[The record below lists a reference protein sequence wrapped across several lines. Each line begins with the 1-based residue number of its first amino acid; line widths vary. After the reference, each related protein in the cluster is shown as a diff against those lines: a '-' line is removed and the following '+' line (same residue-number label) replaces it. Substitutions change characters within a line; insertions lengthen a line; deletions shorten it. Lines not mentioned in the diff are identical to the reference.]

1 MSLPPG
7 TRLASYEVVSVI
19 GAGGMGEVYR
29 ARDTRLEREV
39 AIKVAAAPLAGDST
53 AVARFEQ
60 EARAVASLSHP
71 NIVALYDVG
80 QQGDMA
86 FAVMELL
93 DGEPL
98 DGVLMHERLSWT
110 KSLQIGAAVADGL
123 AAAHAH
129 GIVHR
134 DLKPANIFITRQ
146 GQVKILDFGLAK
158 QDPLRP
164 SALAHSHRT
173 AIETEPG
180 LVLGTVGYMSPEQV
194 TGAPA
199 DERSDIF
206 SLGCVL
212 YEMLAGHRPFEGSTP
227 AETFA
232 AILRDHPSLAAE
244 KDPPPPPITA
254 MVQRCLERRPDLR
267 FQDARDLA
275 FALRAVSDS
284 RTPGGNDPA
293 IQPPS
298 AAGRRILAGSAV
310 AAVAAAAV
318 FGLWTAW
325 PLRTR
330 GAGPTQTPFRSIAV
344 LPLMNLSPDSGD
356 ESFADAMTEE
366 LTETLAATGAWRVTS
381 AGSAMKLKGTAK
393 RPHAVAADLGVD
405 AIVEG
410 SVLRS
415 GSRVKVNAVLTDGR
429 TDQRVWSDTFDRS
442 AESVLGAPSDIA
454 RAIAHEVD
462 LTLTSDAATRLASRG
477 RPVLAPSFEAYVR
490 GRHAFEK
497 RTESDL
503 REAIRFFQDSID
515 ADPTYASAYAGLA
528 DAYGQMG
535 YGSYVAPEEAFPR
548 ARAAARRALE
558 LDPDLAEA
566 HAALA
571 YALMYYDWNFP
582 EAEREFKRAASLNPS
597 YATAH
602 QWYAYWLTAMQH
614 PFDEADHELSTAQRL
629 DPLSVSIYADRA
641 YILHYY
647 QRDDEA
653 LHAIRLALDM
663 DPKFPLAYF
672 WLGRIFAS
680 QGRYTDAESALEQIG
695 PLRKWTPA
703 MAALG
708 FAYAK
713 AGRVEDARR
722 VLDEFTALTSS
733 GRYAS
738 SYAVAVIYA
747 GLGDTEHAF
756 AWLDT
761 GIRERSHWLVWLGR
775 DPRWNGIR
783 SDPRFAQLVRKVGLP
798 Q

>member
-1 MSLPPG
+1 MSLTPG
-7 TRLASYEVVSVI
+7 MRLASYEVLSPL

-29 ARDTRLEREV
+29 ARDTRLGREV
-39 AIKVAAAPLAGDST
+39 AIKVVAAGLAGDSR
-53 AVARFEQ
+53 ALARFED
-60 EARAVASLSHP
+60 ESRAVAALSHS

-80 QQGDMA
+80 RQDKIA

-98 DGVLMHERLSWT
+98 DRALMHERPSRTRALH
-110 KSLQIGAAVADGL
+110 IAAAVADGL
-123 AAAHAH
+123 AAAHAR

-134 DLKPANIFITRQ
+134 DLKPANIFITHD

-158 QDPLRP
+158 QDPVRAQP
-164 SALAHSHRT
+164 PASPGT
-173 AIETEPG
+173 QIETEPG

-194 TGAPA
+194 NGQPA

-206 SLGCVL
+206 SLGCIL
-212 YEMLAGHRPFEGSTP
+212 FEMLAGRRPFGGDTP
-227 AETFA
+227 AETLA
-232 AILRDHPSLAAE
+232 AILRDHPSLESEA
-244 KDPPPPPITA
+244 DPLPAPITA
-254 MVQRCLERRPDLR
+254 IVQRCMEKQPAMR
-267 FQDARDLA
+267 FQSARDLA
-275 FALRAVSDS
+275 FAVRALPADS
-284 RTPGGNDPA
+284 HAPA
-293 IQPPS
+293 GRDSAVRPRSTAARRVLVAS
-298 AAGRRILAGSAV
+298 AAAGAVILAMWA
-310 AAVAAAAV
+310 
-318 FGLWTAW
+318 AW
-325 PLRTR
+325 PRRTSSPEPR
-330 GAGPTQTPFRSIAV
+330 QAPIRSIAV
-344 LPLMNLSPDSGD
+344 LPLMNLSPDSG
-356 ESFADAMTEE
+356 EQYFADAMTEE

-381 AGSAMKLKGTAK
+381 PGSAMALRGTEK
-393 RPHAVAADLGVD
+393 RPHAIAAELGVD
-405 AIVEG
+405 GVIEG

-415 GSRVKVNAVLTDGR
+415 GSRVKVTATLTDGR
-429 TDQRVWSDTFDRS
+429 TDQRLWSDTFDRN
-442 AESVLGAPSDIA
+442 ADGVLGVPADIA
-454 RAIAHEVD
+454 RAIAHDVD
-462 LTLTSDAATRLASRG
+462 LTLTSEAATRLTARSRS
-477 RPVLAPSFEAYVR
+477 VLAPSYEAYIR

-503 REAIRFFQDSID
+503 RDAIRFFQDSID
-515 ADPTYASAYAGLA
+515 ADPTYAPAYAGLA
-528 DAYGQMG
+528 DAYGQLG

-548 ARAAARRALE
+548 ARAAARKALE

-571 YALMYYDWNFP
+571 YALMYYDWTFP

-614 PFDEADHELSTAQRL
+614 PFDEADRELSTAQRL

-647 QRDDEA
+647 KRDDEA
-653 LHAIRLALDM
+653 LHAIRLALDIN
-663 DPKFPLAYF
+663 PKFPLAYF

-680 QGRYTDAESALEQIG
+680 QRRYTEAESALEKIG
-695 PLRKWTPA
+695 PLRTWTPA

-713 AGRVEDARR
+713 AGRAADARR
-722 VLDEFTALTSS
+722 VLGEFTALTNS

-747 GLGDTEHAF
+747 GLGDTEHTF

-761 GIRERSHWLVWLGR
+761 AVQERSHWLVWLQR
-775 DPRWNGIR
+775 DPRWDDIR
-783 SDPRFAQLVRKVGLP
+783 SDPRFGELVRKVGLP

>member
-1 MSLPPG
+1 MSLSPG
-7 TRLASYEVVSVI
+7 TRLASYEVVSAI

-29 ARDTRLEREV
+29 ARDTRLGRDV

-60 EARAVASLSHP
+60 EARAVAALSHP

-80 QQGDMA
+80 QQGDVA

-98 DGVLMHERLSWT
+98 DRVLMHERLSWT

-134 DLKPANIFITRQ
+134 DLKPANVFITRQ

-158 QDPLRP
+158 QDPLRAP
-164 SALAHSHRT
+164 ALTPAQRT
-173 AIETEPG
+173 GIETEPG

-212 YEMLAGHRPFEGSTP
+212 YEMLAGHRPFEGRTP

-232 AILRDHPSLAAE
+232 AILRDHPSLADE
-244 KDPPPPPITA
+244 KDPPPRSITA
-254 MVQRCLERRPDLR
+254 IVERCLEKQPDLR

-275 FALRAVSDS
+275 FALRAISDS
-284 RTPGGNDPA
+284 RTSGGHDPA
-293 IQPPS
+293 VQPPS
-298 AAGRRILAGSAV
+298 AVRRRILAGSAV
-310 AAVAAAAV
+310 AALAAAAV
-318 FGLWTAW
+318 LGLWTGW
-325 PLRTR
+325 PSRTR
-330 GAGPTQTPFRSIAV
+330 GVGPSQTPIRSIAV
-344 LPLMNLSPDSGD
+344 LPLLNLSPDSGD
-356 ESFADAMTEE
+356 EYFADAMTEE
-366 LTETLAATGAWRVTS
+366 LTDTLAATGAWRVTS
-381 AGSAMKLKGTAK
+381 TTSAMKLKGPENRA
-393 RPHAVAADLGVD
+393 HDVAADLAVD
-405 AIVEG
+405 ALVEG

-415 GSRVKVNAVLTDGR
+415 GSRVKVTAALTDGR
-429 TDQRVWSDTFDRS
+429 TGQRLWSDTFDRN
-442 AESVLGAPSDIA
+442 AEGVLGAPADIV

-462 LTLTSDAATRLASRG
+462 LTLTSDAAARLAARSRT
-477 RPVLAPSFEAYVR
+477 VLAPSFEAYVR

-497 RTESDL
+497 RTESNL
-503 REAIRFFQDSID
+503 RDAIRFFQDSID
-515 ADPTYASAYAGLA
+515 ADPTYAPAYAGLA
-528 DAYGQMG
+528 DAYGQLG
-535 YGSYVAPEEAFPR
+535 YGSYVAPEESFPR
-548 ARAAARRALE
+548 ARAAARKALE
-558 LDPDLAEA
+558 LDPNLAEG

-582 EAEREFKRAASLNPS
+582 EAQNEFRRATSLNPS
-597 YATAH
+597 YAAAH

-629 DPLSVSIYADRA
+629 DPLSVSLYADRA

-647 QRDDEA
+647 QRNEDA
-653 LHAIRLALDM
+653 QHAIRLALDM

-680 QGRYTDAESALEQIG
+680 QGRYAEAESALENIG
-695 PLRKWTPA
+695 PLRTWTPA

-713 AGRVEDARR
+713 DGRVEDARR

-761 GIRERSHWLVWLGR
+761 GLRERSHWLVWLQR
-775 DPRWNGIR
+775 DPRWDGIR
-783 SDPRFAQLVRKVGLP
+783 SDPRFHELVRRVGLP
-798 Q
+798 D